1 MDRLGIAF
9 SGGANPAEIVDC
21 VKLAEALG
29 YESAWVAEGHG
40 GDQFAVLSAC
50 AAQTSKILLGTSIT
64 SVFVRTAPT
73 IAMAAATVD
82 AISGGR
88 FIVGVGSS
96 HKVQV
101 EPEHGVPYRKPLTRV
116 RESVAVIR
124 ALLRDGR
131 VSYQGETVRIEG
143 FDLWFTPLRPAIPI
157 YLSAVFPKM
166 TILCGEIADGII
178 LTRST
183 LATAAQV
190 RERLAEGAKRAG
202 RASITIVVASLLPT
216 AVGATRKEA
225 LDALRPGLAFYAG
238 FFPRY
243 NRMMVGHGF
252 RDEAAAVAAAWS
264 RGDREAAERA
274 VSDALIDATSVAG
287 TASQCQERIEA
298 YRRSGIDLPILSPFA
313 RGPGA
318 KSRFEAV
325 IRACAPSAASPSGS
339 IKPT

>member
-21 VKLAEALG
+21 VKLAETLG

-40 GDQFAVLSAC
+40 GDQFAALAAC
-50 AAQTSKILLGTSIT
+50 APQTSKIQLGTSIT
-64 SVFVRTAPT
+64 SVFVRTVPT

-88 FIVGVGSS
+88 FVLGVGSS
-96 HKVQV
+96 HRVQV
-101 EPEHGVPYRKPLTRV
+101 EPEHGVPYGKPLTRV
-116 RESVAVIR
+116 RETVAIIR

-131 VSYQGETVRIEG
+131 VNYAGETVRIES

-157 YLSAVFPKM
+157 YISAVFPKM
-166 TILCGEIADGII
+166 TALCGEIADGII

-190 RERLAEGAKRAG
+190 RERLAEGAKGAG
-202 RASITIVVASLLPT
+202 RNPKEILVTSLLPT

-243 NRMMVGHGF
+243 NRMMTEHCF
-252 RDEAAAVAAAWS
+252 RDDAAAIAAAWS

-287 TASQCQERIEA
+287 TAEQCRERIEA

-313 RGPGA
+313 RGSAA
-318 KSRFEAV
+318 KAKFEAV
-325 IRACAPSAASPSGS
+325 IRACAPSAA
-339 IKPT
+339 

>member
-21 VKLAEALG
+21 VKLAETLG

-40 GDQFAVLSAC
+40 GDQFAVLAAC
-50 AAQTSKILLGTSIT
+50 AVQTSKIQLGTSIT
-64 SVFVRTAPT
+64 SVFVRTVPT
-73 IAMAAATVD
+73 IAMAAAMVD

-88 FIVGVGSS
+88 FVLGVGSS
-96 HKVQV
+96 HRVQV
-101 EPEHGVPYRKPLTRV
+101 EPEHGVPYTKPLTRV
-116 RESVAVIR
+116 RETVAIIR
-124 ALLRDGR
+124 ALLRDGH
-131 VSYQGETVRIEG
+131 VSYAGETVCIED

-157 YLSAVFPKM
+157 YVSAVFPKM
-166 TILCGEIADGII
+166 TALCGEIADGII

-190 RERLAEGAKRAG
+190 GERLAEGAKRAG
-202 RASITIVVASLLPT
+202 RDLKKILVASLLPT

-243 NRMMVGHGF
+243 NRMMAEHGF
-252 RDEAAAVAAAWS
+252 RDEASAIAAAWS

-287 TASQCQERIEA
+287 TAEQCRERIEA

-313 RGPGA
+313 RGSGA
-318 KSRFEAV
+318 KAKFEAV
-325 IRACAPSAASPSGS
+325 IRACAPSAA
-339 IKPT
+339 

>member
-21 VKLAEALG
+21 VKLAETLG

-40 GDQFAVLSAC
+40 GDQFAVLAAC
-50 AAQTSKILLGTSIT
+50 AAQTSKIQLGTSIT
-64 SVFVRTAPT
+64 SVFVRTVPT

-82 AISGGR
+82 AISGCR
-88 FIVGVGSS
+88 FVLGVGSS
-96 HKVQV
+96 HRVQV
-101 EPEHGVPYRKPLTRV
+101 EPEHGVPYSKPLTRV
-116 RESVAVIR
+116 RETVAIIR

-131 VSYQGETVRIEG
+131 VNYAGETVCIEG

-157 YLSAVFPKM
+157 YISAVFPKM
-166 TILCGEIADGII
+166 TALCGEIADGII

-190 RERLAEGAKRAG
+190 RERLAQGAKRAG
-202 RASITIVVASLLPT
+202 RDPKEILVTSLLPT

-225 LDALRPGLAFYAG
+225 LDALRPGFAFYSG

-243 NRMMVGHGF
+243 NRMMAEHGF
-252 RDEAAAVAAAWS
+252 RDEASAIAAAWS

-287 TASQCQERIEA
+287 TAEQCRERIEA

-313 RGPGA
+313 RGSAA
-318 KSRFEAV
+318 KAKFEAV
-325 IRACAPSAASPSGS
+325 IRACAPSAAAG
-339 IKPT
+339 KPR

>member
-21 VKLAEALG
+21 VKLAETLG
-29 YESAWVAEGHG
+29 YESAWVAQGHG
-40 GDQFAVLSAC
+40 GDQFAVLAAC
-50 AAQTSKILLGTSIT
+50 AAHTSKIQLGTSIT
-64 SVFVRTAPT
+64 SVFVRTVPT
-73 IAMAAATVD
+73 MAMAAATVD

-88 FIVGVGSS
+88 FVLGIGSS
-96 HKVQV
+96 HRVQV
-101 EPEHGVPYRKPLTRV
+101 EPEHGVPYSKPLTRI
-116 RESVAVIR
+116 REAVAIIR

-131 VSYQGETVRIEG
+131 INYAGETVCIEG
-143 FDLWFTPLRPAIPI
+143 FDLWFTPLRPAILI
-157 YLSAVFPKM
+157 YISAVFPKM
-166 TILCGEIADGII
+166 TALCGEIADGII

-183 LATAAQV
+183 LTTAAQV

-202 RASITIVVASLLPT
+202 RDPSAIVVTSVLPT

-243 NRMMVGHGF
+243 NRMMAEHGF
-252 RDEAAAVAAAWS
+252 RDEASAIAAAWS

-274 VSDALIDATSVAG
+274 VSDALIDATSVVG
-287 TASQCQERIEA
+287 TAEQCRERIEA

-318 KSRFEAV
+318 KARFEAV
-325 IRACAPSAASPSGS
+325 IRACAPSYSISKSP
-339 IKPT
+339 